1 MARYRPYDYSQMMM
15 VPVTL
20 SEQLVPGSLEHTIH
34 YLVEER
40 LDLRGFDDRYR
51 NDATG
56 RRAYDPR
63 MLMKIVLYGYSLGL
77 KGSRRLEAA
86 CKENVI
92 FMALACAERPD
103 HSTIADFVSGMEA
116 GLLADLFSQILLV
129 CSEEGLLSGTHFAI
143 DGVKLPSNASK
154 EWSGTRA
161 DLVKKKDKLRKL
173 VRSAMK
179 EHRRI
184 DRKKGDGRDAERERI
199 EKLRRKADRIEEF
212 LAQEPERIGKQGKEI
227 QSNVTDNESAKM
239 KTSHGIVQGYNANA
253 MVDEKRQ
260 IVVHAE
266 AFGDGNDGTNAGPML
281 EGARQNLAAAGLP
294 GVLTGAAVSA
304 DTSYYTNANLEACEA
319 ANVDAYIPDP
329 KFRSRDPR
337 FAEAKRHRR
346 PTDRHK
352 LDYQSK
358 RTTFGPRDFVI
369 DTRSGGLICPAGQ
382 RLYRSGSNILTKEG
396 YRAKQFKAASS
407 TCAACALRTRCL
419 KDPDQKSGR
428 QVRIFLGKETTS
440 RTDAMKTKIDTP
452 LGRKTYSKRLGI
464 VEPVFANITVHKNLN
479 RFTLRGKAKVN
490 VQWKLYCMVHNMEKL
505 GKYAFRD
512 S

>member
-1 MARYRPYDYSQMMM
+1 M

-40 LDLRGFDDRYR
+40 LDMRGFDERYR
-51 NDATG
+51 NDETG

-63 MLMKIVLYGYSLGL
+63 VLMKVVLYGYSLGM

-86 CKENVI
+86 CKQNVI
-92 FMALACAERPD
+92 FMALTCGEKPD

-116 GLLADLFSQILLV
+116 GLLTNLFVQVLLV
-129 CSEEGLLSGTHFAI
+129 CLEEGLLSGTHFAI
-143 DGVKLPSNASK
+143 DGVKLSSNASK
-154 EWSGTRA
+154 EFSGTRA
-161 DLVKKKDKLRKL
+161 ELIRKKDKLRQL
-173 VRSAMK
+173 VKTAMK
-179 EHRRI
+179 EHRQI
-184 DRKKGDGRDAERERI
+184 DRQGGDGMEAERERI
-199 EKLRRKADRIEEF
+199 EKLKRKADRIDEF
-212 LAQEPERIGKQGKEI
+212 LAEEPERLGKQGTEI

-266 AFGDGNDGTNAGPML
+266 AFGEGNDGTNAAPML
-281 EGARQNLAAAGLP
+281 AGAKANLAAAGMTD
-294 GVLTGAAVSA
+294 VLEGAVVST
-304 DTSYYTNANLEACEA
+304 DTSYYTNANLEACEEA
-319 ANVDAYIPDP
+319 KVDAYIPDA

-337 FAEAKRHRR
+337 FAEAGRHRR

-352 LDYQSK
+352 QDYQSK

-369 DTRSGGLICPAGQ
+369 DAKSGGLICPAGK
-382 RLYRSGSNILTKEG
+382 RLYRSGSNIVTKEG
-396 YRAKQFKAASS
+396 YRAKQFKATAS
-407 TCAACALRTRCL
+407 TCAGCSLRSQCL
-419 KDPDQKSGR
+419 KDPHQKGGR
-428 QVRIFLGKETTS
+428 QVRIFLGRESGSLTE
-440 RTDAMKTKIDTP
+440 AMKAKIDTP

-464 VEPVFANITVHKNLN
+464 VEPVFANLTTHKGLN

-490 VQWKLYCMVHNMEKL
+490 LQWTLYCLVHNLEKL
-505 GKYAFRD
+505 GKYGFGRN
-512 S
+512 